1 MPPPSIV
8 GIIPAR
14 YASTRLPGKAL
25 AHINGKT
32 MIQRVYEQASK
43 ARSLR
48 HVLIATDHQGIA
60 DHVRG
65 FGGHVVMTRPDH
77 PSGTDRCY
85 EALRVSGLTADFVI
99 NIQGDEPFLH
109 PQQIN
114 QLAAILGP
122 TTELATLARTLTD
135 AERLFSPNTPK
146 VIFDR
151 HGDALYFSRHPLPYV
166 RGTAPNDWLGQH
178 KFYQHIGI
186 YAYRTDVLAAVTQ
199 LPPSALERAESLEQ
213 LRWLEHGYRIR
224 VALTEY
230 DTFGIDT
237 PEDLARA
244 QKMFDV
250 A

>member
-1 MPPPSIV
+1 MPTIV

-14 YASTRLPGKAL
+14 YASTRFPGKAL

-32 MIQRVYEQASK
+32 MIQRVCEQAKK
-43 ARSLR
+43 ARSLQR
-48 HVLIATDHQGIA
+48 VLVATDHAGIA
-60 DHVRG
+60 DHVRS
-65 FGGHVVMTRPDH
+65 FGGEVVMTRPDH

-85 EALRVSGLTADFVI
+85 EALQKSGLTADFVI

-122 TTELATLARTLTD
+122 TIELATLARPLTD
-135 AERLFSPNTPK
+135 AERLFSPHTPK

-166 RGTAPNDWLGQH
+166 RGTAPGDWLSQH

-186 YAYRTDVLAAVTQ
+186 YAYRTDVLAAVTR
-199 LPPSALERAESLEQ
+199 LPPSPLEKAESLEQ

-224 VALTEY
+224 VALTDY

-237 PEDLARA
+237 PEDLIRA
-244 QKMFDV
+244 QKMFDAV
-250 A
+250 